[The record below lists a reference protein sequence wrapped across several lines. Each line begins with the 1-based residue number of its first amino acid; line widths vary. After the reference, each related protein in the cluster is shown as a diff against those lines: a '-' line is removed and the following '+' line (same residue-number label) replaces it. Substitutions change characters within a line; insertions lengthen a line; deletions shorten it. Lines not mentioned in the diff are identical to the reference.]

1 MARRRRSSATE
12 SLKRRKEGDESLP
25 QVEEPD
31 SDRRLIAI
39 FVIFFILIPAV
50 SIVVYKVKFDHR
62 DLQTETSIRH
72 KGIVKTNI
80 SFQEILT
87 VSAMVSQGSG
97 LVLEGRHNVDKGW
110 IQELRSRGNALIV
123 PRVVLEAIPG
133 EMLRK
138 KKLREKAINLIV
150 TECKE
155 MEYDGIVLE
164 SWSRWAAYGV
174 LHDPDMR
181 KIALQFV
188 KQLGDALHS
197 TTSPRNNQQHMQF
210 MYVVG
215 PPRSEKL
222 QMYDCGPDD
231 LQFLKDSVDGFSLMT
246 YDFSNPQNPGP
257 NAPVK
262 WIDLT
267 LKLLLGSSNNM
278 DSTLARKVLLGI
290 NFYGNDFVIS
300 GDRGCFGKY
309 SEDSAEASSI
319 FCGHTFDLHFGSK

>member
-1 MARRRRSSATE
+1 M
-12 SLKRRKEGDESLP
+12 LK
-25 QVEEPD
+25 
-31 SDRRLIAI
+31 
-39 FVIFFILIPAV
+39 
-50 SIVVYKVKFDHR
+50 
-62 DLQTETSIRH
+62 
-72 KGIVKTNI
+72 
-80 SFQEILT
+80 
-87 VSAMVSQGSG
+87 
-97 LVLEGRHNVDKGW
+97 
-110 IQELRSRGNALIV
+110 
-123 PRVVLEAIPG
+123 
-133 EMLRK
+133 K

-181 KIALQFV
+181 KMALQFV

-197 TTSPRNNQQHMQF
+197 TSSLRNNQQHMQF

-222 QMYDCGPDD
+222 QMYDFGPED

-267 LKLLLGSSNNM
+267 LKLLLGSCNSIDSNI
-278 DSTLARKVLLGI
+278 ARKVLLGI

-300 GDRGCFGKY
+300 GDSGGGGAITGRDYLALLQKHKPTFRWDKESGEHLFMYRDDKNIKHAVFY
-309 SEDSAEASSI
+309 PTLMSI
-319 FCGHTFDLHFGSK
+319 LLRLENARLWGIGISIWEIGQGLDYFFDLL